1 MIFDFRKSDKES
13 TTFQDRLEGL
23 CLEKRAFY
31 RAISGLHASITIH
44 LCANHPTSSSS
55 AAKGD
60 SPFLRSSA
68 GFAPNP
74 EEFGRRFDPASTNG
88 QGPFWLRN
96 LYFVYLLELR
106 ALAKVAPLLE
116 GREEFYT
123 GDEDEDKETRVN
135 ISKRLL

>member
-1 MIFDFRKSDKES
+1 M
-13 TTFQDRLEGL
+13 FQDRLEGL

-44 LCANHPTSSSS
+44 LCANHPTSSPSV
-55 AAKGD
+55 ATKGD
-60 SPFLRSSA
+60 SPFLRSSSS
-68 GFAPNP
+68 GFAPDP